1 MSTEKAASERRQR
14 PTPRGFKRPQD
25 FARKNGMGINQVYQA
40 VKDGSLPSVRVGG
53 SIFIPDDAFERALA
67 KKTQGAK

>member
-1 MSTEKAASERRQR
+1 MSTEKGGSEGRQR

-25 FARKNGMGINQVYQA
+25 FARKSGRGINQVYQA

-53 SIFIPDDAFERALA
+53 RFSFRTTPSSAHSPSR
-67 KKTQGAK
+67 